1 MSNLDEVNEM
11 FIDVDGVGICSI
23 LSNLFLTHW
32 FKTDTILTVEYDLSI
47 IGQL

>member
-11 FIDVDGVGICSI
+11 FIDGVGICSI